1 LAIVPFLELFTEVAI
16 GKWPISTFY
25 PFGQAEVFCEGR
37 MSRKLLVLCVTFSFW
52 FFSVSLADELTTLR
66 RLEIPSLGEFGEK
79 RFDLEKSE
87 VLGWIQ
93 DIETVLLTETHDY
106 SVRSEIN
113 EEMLDGHGRLV
124 LGAWS
129 HSFRQ
134 AKHPETDSHRL
145 ISVRQSLLDNAV
157 IATNTGVAR
166 DNREHLDIVCKS
178 QRCECTRLTA
188 YETHIS
194 EQIGEEYDWK
204 DQIEEL
210 RLMDIFDP
218 CAAATVSSH
227 QTSDGYAM
235 DFSRHNFRVH
245 SIRGVIQRGDHVH
258 VLLRFKG
265 SSHECHI
272 ATFREKVPLQVCG
285 LEWVGDDESK
295 AKVVSVTRSEWIAPK
310 GIKQKLPVKI
320 HAVSTEGGLPSELLA
335 SIEWRMGDDVDLKLF
350 DRSTLGFRNPVP
362 DSDFGIPLLLR

>member
-1 LAIVPFLELFTEVAI
+1 
-16 GKWPISTFY
+16 
-25 PFGQAEVFCEGR
+25 
-37 MSRKLLVLCVTFSFW
+37 MSRESLVLSLAFSCW
-52 FFSVSLADELTTLR
+52 FFSVSLAEELKPLK
-66 RLEIPSLGEFGEK
+66 RLEIPSLGEFDEK
-79 RFDLEKSE
+79 RFDIEKSKII
-87 VLGWIQ
+87 GWVQ
-93 DIETVLLTETHDY
+93 DIETVLLTETYDY

-124 LGAWS
+124 LGAWT
-129 HSFRQ
+129 HAFRQ
-134 AKHPETDSHRL
+134 AKHPETDSRRL
-145 ISVRQSLLDNAV
+145 ISVKQNLLDNPA

-166 DNREHLDIVCKS
+166 DNRSHLDVICKG
-178 QRCECTRLTA
+178 QRCRDSIVTA

-194 EQIGEEYDWK
+194 EQTGEEYDWK

-210 RLMDIFDP
+210 RLIDIFDP

-235 DFSRHNFRVH
+235 DFSQHNFRSH
-245 SIRGVIQRGDHVH
+245 SIRGVIQRGEHVH

-265 SSHECHI
+265 NSQECHI

-285 LEWVGDDESK
+285 LEWAGDDESK
-295 AKVVSVTRSEWIAPK
+295 AKVISVTRSEWIAPK

-320 HAVSTEGGLPSELLA
+320 HAVSTGGGLPSELVA